1 MAAVLASFIALYG
14 YQVAPHAIWWCQ
26 VVTRGPW
33 VVPGHCQGVARWF
46 LGAKRMCWKVEKKVF
61 LAPWHQEGWVLGV
74 PLYVLVG

>member
-1 MAAVLASFIALYG
+1 MDSVLASYG
-14 YQVAPHAIWWCQ
+14 SQVMPHAIWWYQ

-46 LGAKRMCWKVEKKVF
+46 LGPKRMCWKVEKKVI

>member
-1 MAAVLASFIALYG
+1 M
-14 YQVAPHAIWWCQ
+14 
-26 VVTRGPW
+26 VTRGPW

>member
-1 MAAVLASFIALYG
+1 M
-14 YQVAPHAIWWCQ
+14 PHAIWWCQ

-74 PLYVLVG
+74 PLYVLVGVMDPRWCWAGDESVVG